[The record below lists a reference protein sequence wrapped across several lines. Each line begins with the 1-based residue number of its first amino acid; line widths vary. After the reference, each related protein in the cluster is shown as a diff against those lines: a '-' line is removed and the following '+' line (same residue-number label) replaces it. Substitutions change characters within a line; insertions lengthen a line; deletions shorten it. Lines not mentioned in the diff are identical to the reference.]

1 MSSLSPK
8 RKSPKPK
15 KRNLSDLF
23 SKGEEFFKSLT
34 PDDKI
39 ALIYHMDMDGV
50 CSAALVHRALKLLSE
65 KTGTEIKVSKSI
77 VSTYVELEGILQ
89 DVDDFD
95 KIIIVD
101 IGVDKGIE
109 TGKDT
114 LWIDHHLI
122 KSDLNSGSV
131 VFINPRFEDEDAY
144 QPASYVVYKL
154 VSRFVDIKTYGWVA
168 AIGIVSDWGYAD
180 CRDVLDD
187 WLKVKTKDELYHT
200 GIGQT
205 GELLLGASYVI
216 GIERILDFL
225 AESLSIEDIINNQEI
240 LNAYKEYDLVFKD
253 GKKQFWENAETF
265 GNVVI
270 SFITPKIKRLSSPII
285 NRVSFENPEKIFF
298 LIESVG
304 DEYKISARY
313 QRADTNKRVH
323 LGRLMEKC
331 AGGGGHRAAAG
342 GSVKPENIERFKKCV
357 LGALE

>member
-1 MSSLSPK
+1 VNYLNP
-8 RKSPKPK
+8 
-15 KRNLSDLF
+15 KRNLNDAF
-23 SKGEEFFKSLT
+23 ARGEKFFRELT
-34 PDDKI
+34 PDDKV

-50 CSAALVHRALKLLSE
+50 CSAALIRRGLKVLSE
-65 KTGTEIKVSKSI
+65 KLGGEIKISKSI
-77 VSTYVELEGILQ
+77 VSTYKKLEGILET
-89 DVDDFD
+89 VGDFD

-122 KSDLNSGSV
+122 KSDLNSESL
-131 VFINPRFEDEDAY
+131 VFINPRFENEEIY

-154 VSRFVDIKTYGWVA
+154 LSRIVDLKPYGWVA

-187 WLKVKTKDELYHT
+187 WVKVKNKDELYQT
-200 GIGQT
+200 DIGQT
-205 GELLLGASYVI
+205 GELLLGASYI
-216 GIERILDFL
+216 MGIDRILEFL
-225 AESLSIEDIINNQEI
+225 TDAVSREDIINNQEI
-240 LNAYKEYDLVFKD
+240 VNAYKEYDGVFKD

-270 SFITPKIKRLSSPII
+270 SFIEPKIRRLSSPII
-285 NRVSFENPEKIFF
+285 NRVSFENPDKIVF

-313 QRADTNKRVH
+313 QHANVDKKIH
-323 LGRLMEKC
+323 LGELMERC

-357 LGALE
+357 LDELR